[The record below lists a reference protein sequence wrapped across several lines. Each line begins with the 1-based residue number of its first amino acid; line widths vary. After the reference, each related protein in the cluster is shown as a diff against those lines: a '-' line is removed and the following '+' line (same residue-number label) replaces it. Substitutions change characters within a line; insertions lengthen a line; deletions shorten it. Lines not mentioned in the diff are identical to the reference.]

1 MISTLNYYFK
11 KSNILVV
18 PRILAVFSQSPRGT
32 RESQSQPVAYIIRK
46 KMAINRV
53 FKVVFSKQFFIPIS
67 AGVYIWLL
75 TSSTPNSTV
84 LSPSYSNKHGQNSYK
99 IRKKVHTLLKRCKKI
114 FFCLQFK
121 NDLRYR
127 KFLTVLSLSVFK
139 LILVK
144 IWKNWSTNKVA
155 LLNKLISIS

>member
-46 KMAINRV
+46 KMAVNRV

-99 IRKKVHTLLKRCKKI
+99 IRKRPYIVKTLLQKNIHLLTTQERVGISEI
-114 FFCLQFK
+114 FNSFEFVS
-121 NDLRYR
+121 
-127 KFLTVLSLSVFK
+127 F
-139 LILVK
+139 
-144 IWKNWSTNKVA
+144 
-155 LLNKLISIS
+155 